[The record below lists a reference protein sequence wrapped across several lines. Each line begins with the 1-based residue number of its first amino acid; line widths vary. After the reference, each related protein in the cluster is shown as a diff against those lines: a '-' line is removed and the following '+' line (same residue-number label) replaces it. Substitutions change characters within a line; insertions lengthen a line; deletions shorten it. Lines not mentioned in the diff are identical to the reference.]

1 MLGDYRARWY
11 RRRWHKRSLFFVAFI
26 SAASQLHWAH
36 SQISEYDDCT
46 DGFDL
51 TELGENLT
59 AGERRALVDE
69 QFEIE
74 ISDSERCEQGGSGS
88 SSGGSSAGGTSSAS
102 NSLGNGR
109 LVDGSELK
117 QESNAESSPNALEEG
132 EISVALS
139 SDLSVDASESES
151 EPGTPL
157 NGYSGGNG
165 KQHEA
170 LSEAD
175 NRKALADSILEK
187 AEAEE
192 DPVVKAALMKRYEEL
207 SK

>member
-1 MLGDYRARWY
+1 MRTDYQAPGDNRF
-11 RRRWHKRSLFFVAFI
+11 WHKRLLPCVVFTLAT
-26 SAASQLHWAH
+26 SQPPWAN
-36 SQISEYDDCT
+36 SQISEYDDCS
-46 DGFDL
+46 DGF
-51 TELGENLT
+51 ELIELDENLT
-59 AGERRALVDE
+59 SSERRALVDE

-88 SSGGSSAGGTSSAS
+88 SSGGSSAGGNSSAS
-102 NSLGNGR
+102 NSLENGQS
-109 LVDGSELK
+109 VDGSELK
-117 QESNAESSPNALEEG
+117 QESNVESSPNALEEG
-132 EISVALS
+132 QLSVALS

-151 EPGTPL
+151 EPGTLL
-157 NGYSGGNG
+157 NGHSGGNG

-170 LSEAD
+170 LAEAD

>member
-1 MLGDYRARWY
+1 MLGDYRARCSIRCWY
-11 RRRWHKRSLFFVAFI
+11 KRPLFFIALI
-26 SAASQLHWAH
+26 SAASQPHWANA
-36 SQISEYDDCT
+36 QISEYEDCSE
-46 DGFDL
+46 GFDL

-74 ISDSERCEQGGSGS
+74 ISDSERCEQGGSDS
-88 SSGGSSAGGTSSAS
+88 SSGGSSAGGNSAAS
-102 NSLGNGR
+102 NSFENGQSA
-109 LVDGSELK
+109 DGSELK
-117 QESNAESSPNALEEG
+117 QESNVESSPNALEEG
-132 EISVALS
+132 ELSVALS

-151 EPGTPL
+151 EPGAPL
-157 NGYSGGNG
+157 NGYSAGNG

-192 DPVVKAALMKRYEEL
+192 DPVVKAALMERYEEL

>member
-1 MLGDYRARWY
+1 MLGDYRARWN
-11 RRRWHKRSLFFVAFI
+11 RRRWHKRPFFFVAFI
-26 SAASQLHWAH
+26 SAASQLHWANA
-36 SQISEYDDCT
+36 QISEYEDCS
-46 DGFDL
+46 DKFDF

-74 ISDSERCEQGGSGS
+74 ISDSERCEQGGS
-88 SSGGSSAGGTSSAS
+88 SSGGSSAGGSSSVS
-102 NSLGNGR
+102 NSLENGQS
-109 LVDGSELK
+109 VDGSELK
-117 QESNAESSPNALEEG
+117 QESKVESSPNALEEG
-132 EISVALS
+132 ELSVALS
-139 SDLSVDASESES
+139 SDLSADTSESEL
-151 EPGTPL
+151 EPGTLL
-157 NGYSGGNG
+157 NGDPSGNG